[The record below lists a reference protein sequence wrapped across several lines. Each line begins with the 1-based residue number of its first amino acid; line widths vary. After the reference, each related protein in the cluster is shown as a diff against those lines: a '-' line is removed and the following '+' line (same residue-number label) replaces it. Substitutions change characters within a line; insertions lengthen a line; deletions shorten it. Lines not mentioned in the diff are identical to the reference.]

1 MSELEQVK
9 SEVESLVQRG
19 RITFAEGADRI
30 AEAGKKAALAGVDH
44 FGRTQAREVQKR
56 PWMVPALAIVA
67 VSEALLLLF
76 AGVAWLVSR

>member
-67 VSEALLLLF
+67 ISEGIIII
-76 AGVAWLVSR
+76 AGVIAWLVSR

>member
-19 RITFAEGADRI
+19 RITFAEGANRI
-30 AEAGKKAALAGVDH
+30 ADAAHEAALAGIDH

-67 VSEALLLLF
+67 ISEALLLLF
-76 AGVAWLVSR
+76 AGVAWLVSS